1 VRGGRVRVL
10 LPLFGHRITGAS
22 VSVAAEDPIV
32 VAIEERQKL
41 LDEAR
46 EQADRE
52 FLAVVRE
59 ELQRPG
65 ASMIDVAK
73 RAGMA
78 RENIYRLMRIYPEE
92 ETR

>member
-1 VRGGRVRVL
+1 M
-10 LPLFGHRITGAS
+10 S
-22 VSVAAEDPIV
+22 VKTEDPIV
-32 VAIEERQKL
+32 VAMQERQKL

-52 FLAVVRE
+52 FLTVVRE

-65 ASMIDVAK
+65 ASMVDVAA

-78 RENIYRLMRIYPEE
+78 RENIYRLMRAYPEE
-92 ETR
+92 D